1 MRLNDKIAL
10 VTGAAG
16 GIGRATA
23 ERFAE
28 EGATVYAAD
37 LHPGGPYASEH
48 VTAVELDV
56 TSEEAWVR
64 VVDEIIARHGRIDVL
79 FNNAGVVQSY
89 EPVASIALEDWRSV
103 IDVNLNGVFYGCRT
117 VIPHM
122 QAAGGGSIINTSS
135 IWGIA
140 GAAGV
145 AAYTASKGAV
155 RLLSKNVALSYI
167 GDGIRC
173 NSLHPGLIDTP
184 LIAAQDAGIT
194 ADVLAKTPL
203 GRLGSPRE
211 IANGALFLASDESS
225 YMTAAELV
233 LDGGYTAQ

>member
-28 EGATVYAAD
+28 EGATVFAAD
-37 LHPGGPYASEH
+37 VQPATGYTSTRITP
-48 VTAVELDV
+48 VVLDV
-56 TSEEAWVR
+56 TSEADWKKT
-64 VVDEIIARHGRIDVL
+64 VDLVIAQHGRIDIL

-89 EPVASIALEDWRSV
+89 EPVATIPLEDWRSV

-122 QAAGGGSIINTSS
+122 QASGGGSIINTSS

-145 AAYTASKGAV
+145 AAYTASKAAV
-155 RLLSKNVALSYI
+155 RQLSKNVALSYI
-167 GDGIRC
+167 DDGIRC

-184 LIAAQDAGIT
+184 LIAAQHADIT

-203 GRLGSPRE
+203 GRLGTSRE

>member
-1 MRLNDKIAL
+1 MRLKDKIAL

-16 GIGRATA
+16 GIGKATA

-37 LHPGGPYASEH
+37 LTSTTTFEVDGITS
-48 VTAVELDV
+48 VLLDV
-56 TSEEAWVR
+56 TDEQAWKT
-64 VVDEIIARHGRIDVL
+64 VVDDIVARHGRIDVL
-79 FNNAGVVQSY
+79 FNNAGLVGSY
-89 EPVASIALEDWRSV
+89 EPVDSIALEDWKRV
-103 IDVNLNGVFYGCRT
+103 VDVNLNGVFLGCRT
-117 VIPHM
+117 VVPVM
-122 QAAGGGSIINTSS
+122 KANDGGSIISTSS

-155 RLLSKNVALSYI
+155 RLLSKNIALSYV
-167 GDGIRC
+167 GDGIRS
-173 NSLHPGLIDTP
+173 NSIHPGIIDTP
-184 LIAAQDAGIT
+184 LIAAQDADVT
-194 ADVLAKTPL
+194 ADVVAKTPM

-225 YMTAAELV
+225 YMTGAELV
-233 LDGGYTAQ
+233 IDGGYTAE

>member
-28 EGATVYAAD
+28 EGAIVIAAD
-37 LHPGGPYASEH
+37 LRPGTGYTSDRI
-48 VTAVELDV
+48 TAVELDV
-56 TSEEAWVR
+56 TSEDAWRR
-64 VVDEIIARHGRIDVL
+64 VVDSIISQHGRIDVL

-89 EPVASIALEDWRSV
+89 EPVATIAIEDWHSV

-173 NSLHPGLIDTP
+173 NSLHPGLINTP
-184 LIAAQDAGIT
+184 LIEAQDAEIT
-194 ADVLAKTPL
+194 AGVLAQTPL
-203 GRLGSPRE
+203 GRLGTSRE

>member
-28 EGATVYAAD
+28 EGAIVIAAD
-37 LHPGGPYASEH
+37 LRPGSAYESDRI
-48 VTAVELDV
+48 TAVELDV
-56 TSEEAWVR
+56 TSEEAWGR
-64 VVDEIIARHGRIDVL
+64 VVDAIIAEHGRIDVL
-79 FNNAGVVQSY
+79 FNNAGIVQSY
-89 EPVASIALEDWRSV
+89 EPVATIALDDWRSV
-103 IDVNLNGVFYGCRT
+103 IDVNLNGVFYGCRA

-184 LIAAQDAGIT
+184 LIEAQDAEIT
-194 ADVLAKTPL
+194 AGVLAQTPL
-203 GRLGSPRE
+203 GRLGTSRE

>member
-1 MRLNDKIAL
+1 MRLQGKIAL

-28 EGATVYAAD
+28 EGAEVYAAD
-37 LHPGGPYASEH
+37 VQAAAPYESDAITY
-48 VTAVELDV
+48 VQLDV
-56 TSEEAWVR
+56 TDLGQWER
-64 VVDEIIARHGRIDVL
+64 VVSEIVSARGRIDVL
-79 FNNAGVVQSY
+79 FNNAGVVKAY
-89 EPVASIALEDWRSV
+89 EPVSEISLDDWNLV
-103 IDVNLNGVFYGCRT
+103 VDVNLNGVFYGCRT
-117 VIPHM
+117 VVPVM
-122 QAAGGGSIINTSS
+122 VENGGGSIINTSS

-145 AAYTASKGAV
+145 SAYTASKAAV
-155 RLLSKNVALSYI
+155 RSLSKNVALSYI
-167 GDGIRC
+167 GDGVRC

-184 LIAAQDAGIT
+184 LIDAQAPDIT
-194 ADVLAKTPL
+194 ADVLAKVPL

-211 IANGALFLASDESS
+211 IANGVLFLASDESS
-225 YMTAAELV
+225 YMTGAELV

>member
-1 MRLNDKIAL
+1 MRLAGKIAL

-28 EGATVYAAD
+28 EGAIVYAAD
-37 LHPGGPYASEH
+37 ITATDPYAADSIAF
-48 VTAVELDV
+48 VRLDV
-56 TSEEAWVR
+56 TDPSQWRSTVADIVR
-64 VVDEIIARHGRIDVL
+64 EHGRIDVL
-79 FNNAGVVQSY
+79 FNNAGIVKAY
-89 EPVASIALEDWRSV
+89 EAVAEIALEDWNQV
-103 IDVNLNGVFYGCRT
+103 VDVNLNGVFYGCRT
-117 VIPHM
+117 VIPVM
-122 QAAGGGSIINTSS
+122 REQGSGSIINTSS

-145 AAYTASKGAV
+145 AAYTASKAAV
-155 RLLSKNVALSYI
+155 RSLSKNVALSYI
-167 GDGIRC
+167 SDGIRC

-184 LIAAQDAGIT
+184 LIAAQDADIT
-194 ADVLAKTPL
+194 AGVLAQTPL

-225 YMTAAELV
+225 YMTGAELV